1 MILQILFPL
10 LFCFIMYIILINLH
24 TLPGQIRLYKHS
36 KQFINDLK
44 YNPDKFEYYVT
55 SWGEIWLNVKGT
67 SYTISTEGSICFKQ
81 GDLYLYNDLSFF
93 ISTPFEYYLWYKI
106 RKQLKLKFPKLKI

>member
-1 MILQILFPL
+1 MILQILFLFL
-10 LFCFIMYIILINLH
+10 LCLIIYIILMNLL
-24 TLPGQIRLYKHS
+24 TLDRQIKLYKHS
-36 KQFINDLK
+36 KVFINDLK
-44 YNPDKFEYYVT
+44 HNPDKFKYYIN
-55 SWGEIWLNVKGT
+55 SWGELWLNVKGT
-67 SYTISTEGSICFKQ
+67 SHTIFLEDAICFKQ